1 MPDGAQADSQTSPGL
16 AGAERATASAAGV
29 PAARE
34 GAAEVRTA
42 LAVEL
47 DGTLLRIDSLHESA
61 FALAARD
68 GPRGV
73 LAVIGIL
80 MRRGLR
86 RAAVKADFAARII
99 PDPARLPYREAV
111 LERLR
116 EARAKGRRTVLVTA
130 ADQRVAQAVAD
141 HLGLFDEVH
150 GSDGERNLSG
160 QGKAA
165 LLTKLYGPQGFD
177 YIADARG
184 DLPVWEAA
192 RRAATAGAKART
204 ARALDMACAAQGR
217 PRPEHIDPRPRGLR
231 ALWPYLR
238 AMRPHQ
244 WAKNTLVLL
253 PMLSLHSL
261 VAAHVQAAATAAAAF
276 CMVAS
281 AAYVIN
287 DLLDL
292 SADRAHPRK
301 RRRPFAAGEVPA
313 LQGVVMGVVL
323 LGAGLTTAYAV
334 NPMTFG
340 ITSLYFGSPLLYSL
354 VLKRELVIDI
364 CMLAGLYA
372 LRMLAGAAALGW
384 YLSPWLLALSLFLFL
399 SLAAMKRQTELVD
412 AAASGRSGASGR
424 AYEAADLVVV
434 TMMAIA
440 AGYVSVLVLALYI
453 YSPEVQALYHSP
465 LILWGIPPVLL
476 YWVSR
481 LVMLA
486 HRGRMDDDPVLFA
499 LKDPI
504 SWASGATMLGFAVA
518 AKWL

>member
-1 MPDGAQADSQTSPGL
+1 MTDEVQAETRAPGEPDAPERETAPT
-16 AGAERATASAAGV
+16 AGRLGAAGEDV
-29 PAARE
+29 IST
-34 GAAEVRTA
+34 V
-42 LAVEL
+42 LAVDL

-73 LAVIGIL
+73 VTVLSIL
-80 MRRGLR
+80 LRRGLG
-86 RAAVKADFAARII
+86 RAAVKADLAARII
-99 PDPARLPYREAV
+99 PDPARLPYRDSV
-111 LERLR
+111 LQRLR
-116 EARAKGRRTVLVTA
+116 DARAEGRRTVLITA

-150 GSDGERNLSG
+150 GSDGALNLSG
-160 QGKAA
+160 EEKAA
-165 LLTKLYGPQGFD
+165 LLTERYGPQGFD
-177 YIADARG
+177 YIADATG
-184 DLPVWEAA
+184 DLPVWTAA
-192 RRAATAGAKART
+192 RRSATAGARRGAR
-204 ARALDMACAAQGR
+204 RALDRACAAEGL
-217 PRPEHIDPRPRGLR
+217 PPPEHMDPRPRGPGAVWPYFR
-231 ALWPYLR
+231 AL
-238 AMRPHQ
+238 RPHQ
-244 WAKNTLVLL
+244 WVKNTLVFL
-253 PMLSLHSL
+253 PMLSWHSL
-261 VAAHVQAAATAAAAF
+261 AADHVQAVTTAALAF

-281 AAYVIN
+281 GAYVIN

-301 RRRPFAAGEVPA
+301 RFRPFAAGEVPA
-313 LQGVVMGVVL
+313 LQGVVMGVAL
-323 LGAGLTTAYAV
+323 LAAGLATAYSV
-334 NPMTFG
+334 NALTFG
-340 ITSLYFGSPLLYSL
+340 ITTLYFGSTLLYSL

-364 CMLAGLYA
+364 CTLAGLYA
-372 LRMLAGAAALGW
+372 LRMLAGGAAIGW
-384 YLSPWLLALSLFLFL
+384 YLSPWMLALSVFLFL

-412 AAASGRSGASGR
+412 AAATGRSGAAGR
-424 AYEAADLVVV
+424 AYEPADLVVV

-453 YSPEVQALYHSP
+453 YSPEVQALYRSP
-465 LILWGIPPVLL
+465 LILWGIPPILL

-504 SWASGATMLGFAVA
+504 SWASGAVILGVAVA